1 LLAEL
6 DAALQGADQAARN
19 QASGIADLF
28 GAADTASAIVH
39 PSVTPR
45 ALTRRERLDAEKEAL
60 GLYLTGHPLDEYL
73 AEIREFCP
81 TPIADLRVER
91 RAQVVAGHVF
101 QNRTMRN
108 KRGELLAFTVLD
120 DGSGRI
126 ELSVYADVYEKH
138 KAKIFKDAVLV
149 AEGEVQQD
157 DYNDGLKMK
166 VAAIYTMDDARRH
179 YAECLQIEVNGDATA
194 DLAHRLRRLLAPFRQ
209 NVCPV
214 AIAYRSRAAEGR
226 LVLGPEWRVAPSDEL
241 LQSLRNEFG
250 AGHVGLHYHRSAA

>member
-1 LLAEL
+1 
-6 DAALQGADQAARN
+6 
-19 QASGIADLF
+19 
-28 GAADTASAIVH
+28 V
-39 PSVTPR
+39 
-45 ALTRRERLDAEKEAL
+45 
-60 GLYLTGHPLDEYL
+60 
-73 AEIREFCP
+73 
-81 TPIADLRVER
+81 RVER
-91 RAQVVAGHVF
+91 GTQVVAGHVF

-108 KRGELLAFTVLD
+108 KRGELLSFTVLD

-157 DYNDGLKMK
+157 DYNGSLKMK
-166 VAAIYTMDDARRH
+166 VGAIYTMDDARRR
-179 YAECLQIEVNGDATA
+179 YADCLQIEVAGDASA
-194 DLAHRLRRLLAPFRQ
+194 DLARRLRRLLAPHRQ

-250 AGHVGLHYHRSAA
+250 AGQVGLHYRRSAA